1 VNAGETLR
9 TSRVKTGLPPV
20 TPIRFAQAT
29 SFSTTLKQRVEEVL
43 NQRSLPRYGG
53 PRVVLKAAFILA
65 MLAVSYVALVFWASS
80 LWQVVLCAFFVS
92 QAIVLIGFNIMH
104 DAGHGAFSRFG
115 WLNRAM
121 ARSLDLIGGSIDV
134 WRVKHHVLHHT
145 FTNINAFDDDLDV
158 GMLMRLHPSQP
169 WRAWH
174 RYQAFYAFPLYS
186 LLSMHWVLSDLVE
199 FFSGRIGRQGN
210 TVTTQG
216 KTALFVAFK
225 LNFFV
230 LGLGLPMLFHTAW
243 SVLPTFLA
251 IQLVVGFTIAL
262 VFQLAHV
269 VDIVDFPEATGP
281 RVENE
286 WMIHQLQTT
295 ANFATGSRF
304 VSWYCGGLNRQ
315 VEHHLFAS
323 ISHVHYKHLEP
334 AVEQTCREFN
344 VAHRSYPTVFAAVR
358 GHLSMLSQLARPDV
372 EAEAQPQTA

>member
-1 VNAGETLR
+1 
-9 TSRVKTGLPPV
+9 V
-20 TPIRFAQAT
+20 TPIRFAHAT
-29 SFSTTLKQRVEEVL
+29 SFSATLKQRVEETL
-43 NQRSLPRYGG
+43 TQRALPRHGG
-53 PRVVLKAAFILA
+53 PRVVLKAASILA
-65 MLAVSYVALVFWASS
+65 TLAVSYVGLVFWATS
-80 LWQVVLCAFFVS
+80 LWQVVLCAFLVS

-104 DAGHGAFSRFG
+104 DAGHGAFSRHG

-145 FTNINAFDDDLDV
+145 YTNINAFDDDLDV
-158 GMLMRLHPSQP
+158 GVWMRLHPSQP
-169 WRAWH
+169 WRPWH

-186 LLSMHWVLSDLVE
+186 LLSMHWVISDIFE
-199 FFSGRIGRQGN
+199 FFSGSIGRQGN
-210 TVTTQG
+210 KVPTKG

-230 LGLGLPMLFHTAW
+230 LGLLVPMLFHGAW
-243 SVLPTFLA
+243 SVIVTFMA

-269 VDIVDFPEATGP
+269 VDIVDFPEVSGP
-281 RVENE
+281 RVETE

-295 ANFATGSRF
+295 ANFASGNRF

-315 VEHHLFAS
+315 VEHHLFAA

-334 AVEQTCREFN
+334 AVEQTCLEFN
-344 VAHRSYPTVFAAVR
+344 VPHRSYPTVFAAVR
-358 GHLSMLSQLARPDV
+358 GHLSMLSQLARPAV
-372 EAEAQPQTA
+372 ETTAAQRNEPEAEAQTA

>member
-1 VNAGETLR
+1 
-9 TSRVKTGLPPV
+9 
-20 TPIRFAQAT
+20 
-29 SFSTTLKQRVEEVL
+29 
-43 NQRSLPRYGG
+43 
-53 PRVVLKAAFILA
+53 
-65 MLAVSYVALVFWASS
+65 
-80 LWQVVLCAFFVS
+80 
-92 QAIVLIGFNIMH
+92 
-104 DAGHGAFSRFG
+104 
-115 WLNRAM
+115 
-121 ARSLDLIGGSIDV
+121 
-134 WRVKHHVLHHT
+134 
-145 FTNINAFDDDLDV
+145 
-158 GMLMRLHPSQP
+158 
-169 WRAWH
+169 
-174 RYQAFYAFPLYS
+174 
-186 LLSMHWVLSDLVE
+186 
-199 FFSGRIGRQGN
+199 
-210 TVTTQG
+210 
-216 KTALFVAFK
+216 
-225 LNFFV
+225 
-230 LGLGLPMLFHTAW
+230 
-243 SVLPTFLA
+243 VLPTFLA